1 MICVLCFFLLFLC
14 WKATLL
20 ADVSPH
26 QNARTYTLSMTPPLY
41 CNEIIYLNVFGII
54 IYIIIHIKKKLHTSQ
69 LAVYLYSQRDE
80 KMIVSCDSS
89 LVVVFTF
96 LTATAIK
103 SPPTFDGAYICSY
116 FSQLTMCVCCVHYI
130 LYTNPFFVN
139 SVVHPINSEICHYQ
153 TLNLIKYTMLTLK
166 AKIYLFCFY
175 FLFIGLSVYFRFF
188 MIL

>member
-1 MICVLCFFLLFLC
+1 MF
-14 WKATLL
+14 
-20 ADVSPH
+20 
-26 QNARTYTLSMTPPLY
+26 
-41 CNEIIYLNVFGII
+41 FGII

-130 LYTNPFFVN
+130 LYTNPFFREQC
-139 SVVHPINSEICHYQ
+139 SSPYQ
-153 TLNLIKYTMLTLK
+153 LWNLSLPNTQSH
-166 AKIYLFCFY
+166 KIYYVDSENKTKNICLVSIFIYRPISLFR
-175 FLFIGLSVYFRFF
+175 LVAG
-188 MIL
+188 MD